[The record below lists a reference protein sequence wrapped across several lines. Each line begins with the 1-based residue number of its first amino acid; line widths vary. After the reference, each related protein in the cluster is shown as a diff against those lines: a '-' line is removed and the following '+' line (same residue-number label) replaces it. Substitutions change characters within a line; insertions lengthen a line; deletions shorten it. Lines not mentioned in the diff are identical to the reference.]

1 MRDNDKIIWLK
12 KLIIFFVRY
21 LNIILVTV
29 SAGFVWN
36 NYYNDYLGKPFHARG
51 NQDWLLL
58 FLYVVFFH
66 LFNRLY
72 SGYRIG
78 SQRLTD
84 IVYSN
89 WLSVCISNILIF
101 IVLVLVT
108 DANRGVSLIFYLN
121 FSEMIILISWAYAAN
136 KLYFRLFPPRRV
148 VCFYGGLFPEHVLK
162 KIQERPEK
170 FKLADM
176 CLYGSSMNID
186 VMLDNVDGVIL
197 YNLSE
202 GESARIMTMC
212 LARKLRDYLVPTVG
226 DILLKTSETTFLFDT
241 PLYVAKNEGLRPEQ
255 IIVKRIMDI
264 VMSLTAILVF
274 LPVMIVIAVLI
285 KLEDWGPVLYKQLR
299 CTKDDRIFTIY
310 KFRSMI
316 VSAEKENGVQLSV
329 AGDPRVTGVGA
340 FLRRFRL
347 DELPQLFNILSG
359 DMSFV
364 GPRPERPELVAAYI
378 KKVPEFALRTS
389 VKSGLTGYA
398 QVMGRYD
405 TSPEEKLKLDLI
417 YIQTYSVLLDIKII
431 LMTIKI
437 VLFNLNERRGKTAAA
452 ENVPEEAVRH
462 FP

>member
-1 MRDNDKIIWLK
+1 MRDKDKTIWLK

-58 FLYVVFFH
+58 FLYIVFFH
-66 LFNRLY
+66 IFNRLY

-108 DANRGVSLIFYLN
+108 DANKGVSLIFYLN
-121 FSEMIILISWAYAAN
+121 FSEMIILITWAYAAN
-136 KLYFRLFPPRRV
+136 KLYFRLFPPRSV
-148 VCFYGGLFPEHVLK
+148 ICFYGGSFPSHVLT
-162 KIQERPEK
+162 KIRERPEK
-170 FKLADM
+170 FELTEMHPYDAAE
-176 CLYGSSMNID
+176 NIGD
-186 VMLDNVDGVIL
+186 MLDKVDGVIL

-202 GESARIMTMC
+202 GDSARIMTLC
-212 LARKLRDYLVPTVG
+212 LKKKLRYYLVPTVG
-226 DILLKTSETTFLFDT
+226 DILLKTSETTYLFDT

-255 IIVKRIMDI
+255 IIMKRVMDI
-264 VMSLTAILVF
+264 VISVTAILIF
-274 LPVMIVIAVLI
+274 MPVMLVIAVLI
-285 KLEDWGPVLYKQLR
+285 KLEDWGPVLYKQKR
-299 CTKDDRIFTIY
+299 CTQNDRIFTIY

-316 VSAEKENGVQLSV
+316 VSAEGKNGAQLSV

-347 DELPQLFNILSG
+347 DELPQLFNILAG

-364 GPRPERPELVAAYI
+364 GPRPERPELVADYI
-378 KKVPEFALRTS
+378 KKVPEFALRTR

-437 VLFNLNERRGKTAAA
+437 VLFNLNERRGKAGA
-452 ENVPEEAVRH
+452 EQVHEEAVRH